1 MFSLNLSLLLGVSCD
16 GKEIMA
22 GSWPFITVSVLADP
36 GLWFYKSLPSCV
48 FCGDKQKG
56 SSRQRGV
63 LNGVGPF
70 YDSHMSQRTIL

>member
-1 MFSLNLSLLLGVSCD
+1 
-16 GKEIMA
+16 MA
-22 GSWPFITVSVLADP
+22 GSWSFIAVSVLADP

-48 FCGDKQKG
+48 FCGDNQKG

-70 YDSHMSQRTIL
+70 MTRTCPRGQSFSFPFGM